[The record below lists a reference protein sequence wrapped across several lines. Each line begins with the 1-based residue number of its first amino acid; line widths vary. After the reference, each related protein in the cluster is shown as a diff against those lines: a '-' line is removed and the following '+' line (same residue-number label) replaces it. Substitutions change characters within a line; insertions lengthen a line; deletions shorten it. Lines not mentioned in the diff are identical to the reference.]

1 MRKVLLIL
9 VVSFVTLSSLAQIK
23 TSGIFE
29 TGYENRR
36 TLIYLPDPVQIQ
48 TGLLPTAEF
57 GPYYGFLHVE
67 AELKG
72 FTAYTSNK
80 TYFNKDTEIYF
91 NPQMSEFKIG
101 FYYNHNKITAGYE
114 HLCGHTFEKRTYSE
128 FYDRLYIRI
137 KLF

>member
-1 MRKVLLIL
+1 MKRILI
-9 VVSFVTLSSLAQIK
+9 VIFSSISLIGLGQIK
-23 TSGIFE
+23 TSGTFE

-48 TGLLPTAEF
+48 TGLLPAAEF

-101 FYYNHNKITAGYE
+101 LYYNHNKITAGYE

-128 FYDRLYIRI
+128 FYDRIYIRV